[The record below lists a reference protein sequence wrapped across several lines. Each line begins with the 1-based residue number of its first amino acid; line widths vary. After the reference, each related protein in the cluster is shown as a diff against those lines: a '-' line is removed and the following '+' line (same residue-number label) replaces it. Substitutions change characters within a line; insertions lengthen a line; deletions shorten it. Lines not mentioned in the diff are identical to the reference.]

1 MTDLQNQDSATDF
14 QDLVQQTLN
23 AHDFAERRAKCLAF
37 FQEDAAQF
45 ERKVAAA
52 DIIQVKRIFKLI
64 KEIDPPTFKLL
75 KSMRTA
81 VGLLDESLRDYILKG
96 LKDVRDGLKAGLITA
111 SAAHALIFLVI
122 LEPFQSSYQKY
133 MLEFFKGKIERDP
146 SNLLQLLQNPQVLY
160 WTRCFANAYLPLL
173 ADCDPAHWSLALEE
187 EEEHPKI
194 GLDRNWF
201 LAAAQLEAI
210 NVLSS
215 LSKA

>member
-1 MTDLQNQDSATDF
+1 MSDLQNQDSANDF
-14 QDLVQQTLN
+14 QDLVQQALN
-23 AHDFAERRAKCLAF
+23 APNFAERRAKCLAF

-45 ERKVAAA
+45 ERKVPS
-52 DIIQVKRIFKLI
+52 DRIIQVKRIFKLI
-64 KEIDPPTFKLL
+64 KELDPPAFKLL

-81 VGLLDESLRDYILKG
+81 VGLLDEPLRDYILQG
-96 LKDVRDGLKAGLITA
+96 LKDVREGLKAGLFTA

-133 MLEFFKGKIERDP
+133 MLELFKGKIERDP
-146 SNLLQLLQNPQVLY
+146 SDLLQLLQNPQVLY
-160 WTRCFANAYLPLL
+160 WTNCFANAYLPLL
-173 ADCDPAHWSLALEE
+173 ADCDPAHWSLVAEG
-187 EEEHPKI
+187 EHPKI
-194 GLDRNWF
+194 SLDRNWF

>member
-1 MTDLQNQDSATDF
+1 
-14 QDLVQQTLN
+14 
-23 AHDFAERRAKCLAF
+23 
-37 FQEDAAQF
+37 
-45 ERKVAAA
+45 
-52 DIIQVKRIFKLI
+52 
-64 KEIDPPTFKLL
+64 
-75 KSMRTA
+75 MRTA

-173 ADCDPAHWSLALEE
+173 ADCDPAHWSLAVEE